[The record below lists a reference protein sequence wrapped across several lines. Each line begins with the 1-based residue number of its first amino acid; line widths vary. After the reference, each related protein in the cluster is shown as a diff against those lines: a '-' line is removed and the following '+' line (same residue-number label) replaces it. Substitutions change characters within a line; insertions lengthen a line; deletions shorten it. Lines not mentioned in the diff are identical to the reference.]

1 LFIWATWKIRLIRI
15 PMVTANLLM
24 LVATPITGG
33 RYVVDPAAGA
43 VVMLAAVT
51 ITERLYAWML
61 GIRRTAIW
69 QSDTVLDVPAN

>member
-33 RYVVDPAAGA
+33 HYLVDLAAGA

-51 ITERLYAWML
+51 ITRKALRLDARHPSHSHLAERH
-61 GIRRTAIW
+61 G
-69 QSDTVLDVPAN
+69 S